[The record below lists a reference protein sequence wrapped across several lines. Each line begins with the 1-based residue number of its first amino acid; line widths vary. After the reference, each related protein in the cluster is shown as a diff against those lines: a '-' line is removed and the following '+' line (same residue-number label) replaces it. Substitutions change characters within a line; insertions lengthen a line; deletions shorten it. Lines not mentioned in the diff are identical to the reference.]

1 MTVCI
6 AEKPSVAGDIAK
18 VLGASSRKEG
28 YYEGNGYQVTWTY
41 GHLCCLKS
49 PEEYNDEW
57 KKWTLQQLPM
67 IPNRFGIKLIP
78 EASIKKQ
85 FGIIKKLFSKADTIV
100 NCGDAGQEGELIQ
113 RWVMQL
119 AEVRCPVK
127 RLWISSLTEESIR
140 DGFRHLRDQKQYD
153 NLYYAGIAR
162 ASGDWLLGMNATRL
176 YTLRYGGKGSILS
189 IGRVQTPTL
198 ALLVIRKKE
207 IETFKA
213 EPYWQL
219 TTEYKGV
226 TFTSTE
232 GNYTDKAKGQQAL
245 NDIMGKEFFIDSTE
259 TKAGK
264 ESIPQQYDLTTLQ
277 VECNRRFGYSAE
289 TTLSI
294 VQSLYE
300 KKVTTYPRVDTR
312 YLSDDIYPRCPDIL
326 KSLSGQ
332 YGTFVSHIH
341 KPLRKSPRV
350 FDTTKVTD
358 HHAIIPTGREPHG
371 LTDKEGRVFDLIA
384 RRFISAFCEDCAFLS
399 TVITGHSGSVGF
411 KVTGKEITDAGWQ
424 AVYRGMAA
432 DEAEKDDKDTVL
444 PHFTRGER
452 GQHQPS
458 LQEKWTTA
466 PKPYTEATLLRAME
480 TAGKFVEDEELRA
493 ALKQNGIGRP
503 SSRAGIIETIIKR
516 GYVRRNKK
524 ELIPTDMG
532 MSLID
537 TIRTDLLKSPELT
550 GLWEKKLREIED
562 GHYNP
567 ALFMEELKQQLKGI
581 IDTVINDIL
590 TSTIISVKGDYV
602 KPRSQRG
609 TRAYGK
615 RHNKK
620 R

>member
-18 VLGASSRKEG
+18 VLGANSRKDG
-28 YYEGNGYQVTWTY
+28 YYEGNGYQVTWTF
-41 GHLCCLKS
+41 GHLCCLKN
-49 PEEYNDEW
+49 PEEYNGDW
-57 KKWTLQQLPM
+57 KKWSLISLPM
-67 IPNRFGIKLIP
+67 IPDRFGINLIP
-78 EASIKKQ
+78 ESGIKKQ
-85 FGIIKKLFSKADTIV
+85 FGVIKKLFAKADAIV

-127 RLWISSLTEESIR
+127 RLWISSLTEESIS
-140 DGFRHLRDQKQYD
+140 DGFRHLKDQRQYD
-153 NLYYAGIAR
+153 NLYYAGLAR
-162 ASGDWLLGMNATRL
+162 ATGDWLLGLNLTRL
-176 YTLRYGGKGSILS
+176 YSLLYGNDKVLS

-198 ALLVIRKKE
+198 AMLVNRKKE
-207 IETFKA
+207 IDHFKP

-219 TTEYKGV
+219 TTIYKGI
-226 TFTSTE
+226 TFLSEE
-232 GNYTDKAKGQQAL
+232 GNYTDKAKAEQAL
-245 NDIMGKEFFIDSTE
+245 QDILGKEFCIDSTE

-264 ESIPQQYDLTTLQ
+264 ESIPQQYDLTSLQ

-289 TTLSI
+289 TTLDT

-312 YLSDDIYPRCPDIL
+312 YLSDDIYPKCPDIL
-326 KSLSGQ
+326 KGISGI
-332 YGTFVSHIH
+332 YGELTSMISR
-341 KPLRKSPRV
+341 PLRKSKKV
-350 FDTTKVTD
+350 FDSTKVTD
-358 HHAIIPTGREPHG
+358 HHAIIPTGKEPHG
-371 LTDKEGRVFDLIA
+371 LTEKEGRVFDLIA
-384 RRFISAFCEDCAFLS
+384 KRFISAFCEDCAFLS
-399 TVITGHSGSVGF
+399 TVISAHSESVKF
-411 KVTGKEITDAGWQ
+411 KVTGKEITDAGWRV
-424 AVYRGMAA
+424 VYRGMAA
-432 DEAEKDDKDTVL
+432 DEEEKDEKDNVL
-444 PHFTRGER
+444 PHFTRRER
-452 GQHQPS
+452 GEHHPS

-532 MSLID
+532 VSLID

-590 TSTIISVKGDYV
+590 TSTIISVKGDYA
-602 KPRSQRG
+602 KPGSQRG